1 MKNDSTRPIVLGTF
15 KTFTDIFQPATEY
28 DELRDI
34 DRRIMN
40 STVQE
45 RLGGSTFEA
54 IFGTGNM
61 SHQTEM
67 NSYINQS
74 VYQLELDNLIQ
85 TKSRVRPTGFP
96 AIVFDGGLI
105 FLFLFILNYL
115 SIIFLIFKNKLRNNY
130 QTLLALGVPTISMLN
145 IFITNTLEMI
155 MWWYALSPYGLTYL
169 ILKYQNK

>member
-1 MKNDSTRPIVLGTF
+1 MLILKRQL
-15 KTFTDIFQPATEY
+15 
-28 DELRDI
+28 
-34 DRRIMN
+34 
-40 STVQE
+40 
-45 RLGGSTFEA
+45 
-54 IFGTGNM
+54 
-61 SHQTEM
+61 
-67 NSYINQS
+67 NQS